1 VIRIHG
7 NDSRKRESDDNM
19 DVIAKKVAEN
29 PLIADKYSLIE
40 MARWHG

>member
-19 DVIAKKVAEN
+19 DVINEKVAEN
-29 PLIADKYSLIE
+29 PLIADKYSLME
-40 MARWHG
+40 LAR